1 MNEIPGRDRPP
12 NIGAGNVVKRWLLL
26 LMPRSAG
33 SVAWLATLT
42 VAGIA
47 VIALAGWVFDLTL
60 LTSFAPQRQAMSI
73 ITAICFLLIA
83 AELAFLQKVP
93 AAVREHFILKAP
105 VILVG
110 LVGALTIVLYAI
122 SLFAGHDPPV
132 GNIPFLNLFWI
143 PLTRLALLTATLFL
157 FTACALV
164 LLATGRRRAAD
175 IAHAMML
182 PVAIGS
188 FLVPVSYLF
197 AAQSMHDWQNIP
209 VALNTGITFCAVC
222 IAIFCIR
229 PHTWPMRVLTGDHAG
244 GIMAR
249 RLLPALLIIPII
261 FDWLQYKAQ
270 VLSLFGQPVGVA
282 LLVVANTFFLL
293 CLVWLVARSVN
304 RTDERR
310 RTAEHQFE
318 TFFSLSPDM
327 VAIAGYDGYF
337 KQLSPSWEET
347 LGWTREQ
354 LASKPYL
361 DFVHPDDTS
370 ATLEAGR
377 RLVAGDDI
385 RLFQNRYRHKDG
397 SYRWIEWHAVP
408 VPERQLT
415 YNIARDITE
424 RKRAEEVLKERTAE
438 LEAINKELESFSYS
452 VSHDLRAPLRAIDGY
467 ARMILKKEGDKFD
480 KDTTRRFN
488 DIRLNARMMGQLID
502 DLLAFSR
509 LGKKHMSISK
519 LGMDAVIMDVWK
531 ELQTVNPERD
541 MKLTLNSMPSGY
553 GDRTLI
559 KRVYFNLI
567 SNAVKFTKLRGEAHI
582 EAGGYTE
589 GKEDVFYIK
598 DNGVGFDMAYYDK
611 LFGVFQ
617 RLHNPDD
624 FEGTGVGLA
633 TIQRIIHRHDGRVW
647 AEGKVD
653 EGATFY
659 FSLPRKG

>member
-1 MNEIPGRDRPP
+1 
-12 NIGAGNVVKRWLLL
+12 
-26 LMPRSAG
+26 
-33 SVAWLATLT
+33 
-42 VAGIA
+42 
-47 VIALAGWVFDLTL
+47 
-60 LTSFAPQRQAMSI
+60 
-73 ITAICFLLIA
+73 
-83 AELAFLQKVP
+83 
-93 AAVREHFILKAP
+93 
-105 VILVG
+105 
-110 LVGALTIVLYAI
+110 
-122 SLFAGHDPPV
+122 
-132 GNIPFLNLFWI
+132 
-143 PLTRLALLTATLFL
+143 
-157 FTACALV
+157 
-164 LLATGRRRAAD
+164 
-175 IAHAMML
+175 
-182 PVAIGS
+182 
-188 FLVPVSYLF
+188 
-197 AAQSMHDWQNIP
+197 
-209 VALNTGITFCAVC
+209 
-222 IAIFCIR
+222 
-229 PHTWPMRVLTGDHAG
+229 MRVLTGDHAG

-385 RLFQNRYRHKDG
+385 RLFQNRYRHKDE